1 MATKKTVKTEE
12 MMEME
17 EMMEAEEMMEMEEM
31 MEAEEK
37 NPDPWAEENYEEVFV
52 PKRTRGEQGSEVYMV
67 NGNRYTVPKGKTV
80 KVPAPIAELVRR
92 HEEQVTRT
100 MEQAEEAFG
109 GSAVP
114 QGNYVNTTR
123 NI

>member
-17 EMMEAEEMMEMEEM
+17 E
-31 MEAEEK
+31 K
-37 NPDPWAEENYEEVFV
+37 NLDPWAEENYEEVFV

-114 QGNYVNTTR
+114 VQGNYVNTTR

>member
-1 MATKKTVKTEE
+1 MATKKTVETEE
-12 MMEME
+12 MVETV
-17 EMMEAEEMMEMEEM
+17 
-31 MEAEEK
+31 EK
-37 NPDPWAEENYEEVFV
+37 NLDPWAEENYEEVFV
-52 PKRTRGEQGSEVYMV
+52 PKRTRGEQASEVFMV
-67 NGNRYTVPKGKTV
+67 NGNRFTVPKGKTV

-114 QGNYVNTTR
+114 VQGNYVNTTR

>member
-1 MATKKTVKTEE
+1 MANKKNMETEE
-12 MMEME
+12 MMENE
-17 EMMEAEEMMEMEEM
+17 EM
-31 MEAEEK
+31 
-37 NPDPWAEENYEEVFV
+37 NNDPWAEENYEEVFV
-52 PKRTRGEQGSEVYMV
+52 PKRTRGEQASEVYMV
-67 NGNRYTVPKGKTV
+67 NGNRFTVPKGKTV

-92 HEEQVTRT
+92 HEEQIQRT

-114 QGNYVNTTR
+114 VQGNYVNTTR

>member
-1 MATKKTVKTEE
+1 MATKKTVETEE
-12 MMEME
+12 MMET
-17 EMMEAEEMMEMEEM
+17 
-31 MEAEEK
+31 EK
-37 NPDPWAEENYEEVFV
+37 QNLDPWAEENYEEVFV
-52 PKRTRGEQGSEVYMV
+52 PKRTRGEQASEVYMV
-67 NGNRYTVPKGKTV
+67 NGNRFTVPKGKTV

-114 QGNYVNTTR
+114 VQGNYVNTTR

>member
-1 MATKKTVKTEE
+1 MATKKTVETEE
-12 MMEME
+12 MMET
-17 EMMEAEEMMEMEEM
+17 
-31 MEAEEK
+31 EK
-37 NPDPWAEENYEEVFV
+37 QNLDPWAEENYEEVFV
-52 PKRTRGEQGSEVYMV
+52 PKRTRGEQASEVYMV
-67 NGNRYTVPKGKTV
+67 NGNRFTVPKGKTV

>member
-1 MATKKTVKTEE
+1 MAPKKTVETEE
-12 MMEME
+12 MMETEKRME
-17 EMMEAEEMMEMEEM
+17 T
-31 MEAEEK
+31 EK
-37 NPDPWAEENYEEVFV
+37 QNLDPWAEENYEEVFV
-52 PKRTRGEQGSEVYMV
+52 PKRTRGEQASEVYMV
-67 NGNRYTVPKGKTV
+67 NGNRFTVPKGKTV

-114 QGNYVNTTR
+114 VQGNYVNTTR

>member
-1 MATKKTVKTEE
+1 MATKKTVETEE
-12 MMEME
+12 MMETE
-17 EMMEAEEMMEMEEM
+17 EKVEAE
-31 MEAEEK
+31 K
-37 NPDPWAEENYEEVFV
+37 QNLDPWAEENYEEVFV
-52 PKRTRGEQGSEVYMV
+52 PKRTRGEQATEFYSV
-67 NGNRYTVPKGKTV
+67 NGNKYFVPKGKTV

-114 QGNYVNTTR
+114 VQGNYVNTTR

>member
-1 MATKKTVKTEE
+1 MATKKTVETEE
-12 MMEME
+12 MMENKE
-17 EMMEAEEMMEMEEM
+17 Q
-31 MEAEEK
+31 
-37 NPDPWAEENYEEVFV
+37 NLDPWAEENYEEVFV
-52 PKRTRGEQGSEVYMV
+52 PKRTRGEQASEVYMV
-67 NGNRYTVPKGKTV
+67 NGNRFTVPKGKTV

-114 QGNYVNTTR
+114 VQGNYVNTTR